1 MKPVRINIQ
10 NKELWE
16 KEQKLYKKWEIIAR
30 VAMVI
35 TIIWLIGT
43 VLIPMFNT
51 PKWLGYVWIGFAVI
65 AATLGF
71 LTIIKMKIHS
81 YQAYIYKFGTKK
93 QIRSITKQDN

>member
-16 KEQKLYKKWEIIAR
+16 KERKLYKKWESIAR
-30 VAMVI
+30 VATVI

-43 VLIPMFNT
+43 FLIPMLNT

-81 YQAYIYKFGTKK
+81 YQADIYKFGTKK
-93 QIRSITKQDN
+93 QIRSITKQNN